1 MLARVSLRIGLPP
14 VTDVCPY
21 DAYPSVVLALAAPQ
35 IRSLDPEEVLQA
47 RKRG

>member
-1 MLARVSLRIGLPP
+1 MPAGSD
-14 VTDVCPY
+14 T
-21 DAYPSVVLALAAPQ
+21 SVVLALAAPQ